1 MLLMASAVYAQASHK
16 TVTKGERVLNRLPY
30 PGQDKR
36 EQLEEPSPSVK
47 EACELTSGA
56 VS

>member
-16 TVTKGERVLNRLPY
+16 TVTKGERVLNQLPY

>member
-1 MLLMASAVYAQASHK
+1 MLLMASVVYAQGSHK

-36 EQLEEPSPSVK
+36 EQLEEPSPPVR